1 MKIFLTFL
9 VALITFQGYAQS
21 ERSFEVESFQVCVRA
36 VYSFMLDYEAA
47 NGLTE
52 AEKKGKALTEKFL
65 EEFNDRDTISFKQ
78 DAFKEILMDNGW
90 GENGINLFQKLL
102 DEKNKEIESGKDILI
117 MLENS
122 KSLARANNEA
132 GQNIISYENW
142 NSLVK
147 EFEGVEKNRLEED
160 QNTQTS
166 IEEPIQKVVETKN
179 EPLNILTWLG
189 FIALAFTGGIMIGFL
204 LAKARFNNEIE
215 TAKNTPLIKKKL
227 RKIESEKEKLLRRIS
242 QLEHEKSE
250 SERRNVVFKIEKPK
264 SIDPIIESKTSSVS
278 PQETISDKDTLEA
291 QIQEPVQHSNSVY
304 FQYPERDGFFKKE
317 FASSTKQRDSY
328 FEIVFRDNLPEGEL
342 KFIAD
347 RNSYS
352 KILALRDTSLS
363 PVSEIENPG
372 NVDKPTSITL
382 IENGIV
388 EIKED
393 RFTIKEGNK
402 LKMRIS

>member
-9 VALITFQGYAQS
+9 FALITFQGYTQS

-52 AEKKGKALTEKFL
+52 AEKKGKALTKKFL
-65 EEFNDRDTISFKQ
+65 EDFNDKDTISFKQ
-78 DAFKEILMDNGW
+78 DEFKEILTDNGW
-90 GENGINLFQKLL
+90 GENGIKLFQKLL
-102 DEKNKEIESGKDILI
+102 DERNKEIESGQDILN

-147 EFEGVEKNRLEED
+147 EFEGIEKNRLEED

-179 EPLNILTWLG
+179 EPLNILTLLG
-189 FIALAFTGGIMIGFL
+189 FIALAFTGGIVIGFL

-215 TAKNTPLIKKKL
+215 TGKNTPLIKKEL

-250 SERRNVVFKIEKPK
+250 SERRNVVFKIEKPNSTD
-264 SIDPIIESKTSSVS
+264 SINESKTSSVL

-304 FQYPERDGFFKKE
+304 FQYPERDGSFKKE

-328 FEIVFRDNLPEGEL
+328 FEIVFKDNLPEGEL

-382 IENGIV
+382 IKNGIV